1 VHKSRDKSCHEKHIK
16 MKIFKEGDLVL
27 LYDNKFLQHPGNF
40 GMHWLGPYEVKNVTY
55 GESVQ
60 LKELGGIK
68 LKGMI
73 NDNRMKNVQEQST

>member
-1 VHKSRDKSCHEKHIK
+1 MKS
-16 MKIFKEGDLVL
+16 FKEGDLVL

-68 LKGMI
+68 LKSMI
-73 NDNRMKNVQEQST
+73 NDNQMKMYKNNRPSKKAMYIMYYSRY